1 MKNILFYI
9 LCITAKGSFALD
21 ISCHQPKVIEREVA
35 GAIIDFHS
43 GQHYGVENGV
53 LITTAIKPVI
63 EGNKFRRIEVNV
75 IEKGSFKYS
84 FEPAVGI
91 SKESIVF
98 TLAGHRNFVSNYEL
112 IITYADQA
120 RCPTISYSYKG
131 FIPKIK

>member
-9 LCITAKGSFALD
+9 LCIAAKSSFALD
-21 ISCHQPKVIEREVA
+21 ISCQQPKEIEREVT
-35 GAIIDFHS
+35 GAIIEFHS
-43 GQHYGVENGV
+43 GQHYGFENGV
-53 LITTAIKPVI
+53 LITTAIKTAI

-75 IEKGSFKYS
+75 IEKGSVKYS

-98 TLAGHRNFVSNYEL
+98 TSAGHRDFVSNYEL
-112 IITYADQA
+112 IITYEDQA
-120 RCPTISYSYKG
+120 HCPTTSYSYKG